1 MAYPE
6 RPMHLPVRLEM
17 AFGADP
23 AGDPSQ
29 WAWTDVTQDVVP
41 QTISIS
47 RGRSSESSAPSPSSA
62 TLTLDNSHGHYT
74 PGHPLSPHYPYI
86 RQGVPARLWVQSG
99 QRHVLVPDRPGAR
112 LASVPLPAPV
122 DGFDV
127 SIEMALD
134 RMPAQLPDTSWSPHQ
149 HEWQSVVG
157 QYYQA
162 GDQRS
167 WAVVINSR
175 GSISVRWSA
184 DGTNGTLTTVQFL
197 SALPYAPGQRMAI
210 RVRMEPTVEGRFRV
224 TAWHAPRLS
233 GPWRHLGTQD
243 GTEPAT
249 IYPATHPIEVGEV
262 TGLQFPR
269 GAGRYYGLE
278 IRRLDG
284 TLITAPDLVGIPE
297 GASQTTDAQGVD
309 WTLQG
314 GTESTTWRRR
324 LVGQVDEWAPTWPYG
339 DLSQGTYQGEA
350 RVSVTISGIL
360 RRLGAG
366 AAPLQSTLRR
376 LIPTTPQLVAYW
388 PMEDGRDTTA
398 ATSGIPEGPT
408 APTSGLVW
416 GSSTDLVSSAP
427 LPQIG
432 RDGATMRVLLPTLPS
447 TASGWRVE
455 MVYHLDDMPGSQ
467 PDLLEMLGLETSGG
481 GIARITGFI
490 GPGPFGSGELRIAA
504 YNDEGEIVG
513 TGRWG
518 DPTAVAAAIS
528 GWCRIRIACVPVTG
542 GYEYRIWWTR
552 IGLAENWYTT
562 TPALPYTVPTR
573 FTTRW
578 PAGLSGMPIG
588 HITYVSDHA
597 ISVYG
602 DGSGAADDAYRGERA
617 LTRMRRLAQEERLPM
632 SVIGDPVDTPPM
644 GPQRIDTLLGLIQEC
659 ADADGGVLSERVEVL
674 GLQYRPRH
682 LLYNQEARLRLAARR
697 NEIDEPFSP
706 VLDDQL
712 IRNDITMSRV
722 DGSSAQATDPVSIAT
737 HGLYSDSAT
746 LNVWSDDQLPDIAA
760 WRLHRG
766 TWPGMRYPAVTTALD
781 IAPHTAEAWMD
792 RAEGDRVQV
801 TDLPPQHPPG
811 PVDLMVE
818 GTTETI
824 APTRWSIE
832 ATASPAGP
840 WTVGEVAHEVPGEET
855 GPIHVDTD
863 GSELAAP
870 VGADDTELSVVATV
884 GEPWSTD
891 PSDAPWDITV
901 GGERMTVT
909 AVGEPG
915 GATWDAAG
923 AHHAGQT
930 STAIVAPSVT
940 GPGLLICAWQGFGQ
954 PAGPY
959 TLPAGMTAAPQMVGY
974 YARSAGAWQ
983 AIGSGPSGTRTAVIT
998 GEPDAWAALS
1008 IRADGATVADTWAA
1022 LGESADATL
1031 TTGAAAVGQW
1041 LLAVVGWDWDP
1052 ADAMTAPSGAGWQ
1065 QIAVS
1070 GPPGDTAPRLMAW
1083 ARPVTDAGPQAITA
1097 YSASS
1102 ITDCHL
1108 RVWLLSGIPP
1118 ANAQPFTVIRS
1129 VNGIRKAHPDGA
1141 DVRLADPMTVAL

>member
-47 RGRSSESSAPSPSSA
+47 RGRSSESSAASPSSA

-86 RQGVPARLWVQSG
+86 RQGVPARLWVQAG
-99 QRHVLVPDRPGAR
+99 QRHVLVPDRARAR
-112 LASVPLPAPV
+112 LASDPLPVPV
-122 DGFDV
+122 GGFDV
-127 SIEMALD
+127 AIEMALD
-134 RMPAQLPDTSWSPHQ
+134 RMPAQMPGTGILPYQ
-149 HEWQSVVG
+149 HEWQDIVG

-167 WAVVINSR
+167 WAVVINAW

-184 DGTNGTLTTVQFL
+184 DGTLATATDVQVL
-197 SALPYAPGQRMAI
+197 AAVPYAPGQRMAI
-210 RVRMEPTVEGRFRV
+210 RVRMEPNVEGRWRV
-224 TAWHAPRLS
+224 TAWHAPQLA
-233 GPWRHLGTQD
+233 GPWHDLGTQE

-249 IYPATHPIEVGEV
+249 IYPATQPIEVADIS
-262 TGLQFPR
+262 GLGFSR

-278 IRRLDG
+278 IRHLDG
-284 TLITAPDLVGIPE
+284 TLITAPDLLGIPE
-297 GASQTTDAQGVD
+297 GSTQTTDGQGVT
-309 WTLQG
+309 WTLHG
-314 GTESTTWRRR
+314 GAESTTWRRR

-339 DLSQGTYQGEA
+339 DLSQGAYQGEA

-376 LIPTTPQLVAYW
+376 LIPTSPSLVAYW

-398 ATSGIPEGPT
+398 AASGIPGGPA
-408 APTSGLVW
+408 APTSGLAW
-416 GSSTDLVSSAP
+416 AASTDLVSSAP
-427 LPQIG
+427 LPTIG
-432 RDGATMRVLLPTLPS
+432 RDGATMRVLLPPLPP

-455 MVYHLDDMPGSQ
+455 MVYYLDEMPGTQ
-467 PDLLEMLGLETSGG
+467 PALYEMLDLETSGG
-481 GIARITGFI
+481 GIARITGLL
-490 GPGPFGSGELRIAA
+490 GPGLAGNGEARFVA
-504 YNDEGEIVG
+504 YDDEGGIVI
-513 TGRWG
+513 TRWWT
-518 DPTAVAAAIS
+518 DAAAIAAALS
-528 GWCRIRIACVPVTG
+528 GWCRIRLVCVPEADGWT
-542 GYEYRIWWTR
+542 YRLWWTP
-552 IGLAENWYTT
+552 IGSSASWYIGGT
-562 TPALPYTVPTR
+562 LPEYTVPTR
-573 FTTRW
+573 LNIRW

-597 ISVYG
+597 ATVYG
-602 DGSGAADDAYRGERA
+602 GGTGAADDAYRGERA
-617 LTRMRRLAQEERLPM
+617 LARMRRLAAEEQLPI
-632 SVIGDPVDTPPM
+632 SVIGNPTDTPPM

-659 ADADGGVLSERVEVL
+659 ADADGGVLSERVEVS

-682 LLYNQEARLRLAARR
+682 LLYNQDARLRLEARS

-712 IRNDITMSRV
+712 IRNDITISRV
-722 DGSSAQATDPVSIAT
+722 NGSSAQATDPVSIAT

-792 RAEGDRVQV
+792 RAEGDRIQV

-824 APTRWSIE
+824 TPTRWSIE

-840 WTVGEVAHEVPGEET
+840 WTVGEVAPEVPGEET

-863 GSELAAP
+863 GSVLAAP
-870 VGADDTELSVVATV
+870 ASEDDTELSVVATV

-891 PSDAPWDITV
+891 PSDVPWDITV

-1083 ARPVTDAGPQAITA
+1083 ARPVTAAGPQAVTA

-1108 RVWLLSGIPP
+1108 RVWLLNGIPP
-1118 ANAQPFTVIRS
+1118 ANAQPFTVARAQ
-1129 VNGIRKAHPDGA
+1129 NGIRKAHSAGA
-1141 DVRLADPMTVAL
+1141 DVRLADPMTIAL